1 MRSFRW
7 LFLIA
12 FIFVAG
18 CNSARPLRLNSKLS
32 GKSMYKGRQY
42 IVKSSITVEVW
53 SLENTPSEVKK
64 IVKSFDGLVMDSTLE
79 GDDSAFFEIQIP
91 ADKLSEAM
99 DQFAALGLEV
109 SRNVTRKDVTD
120 QAIDW
125 EAKLKNKKELRDRL
139 VKLLSQTK
147 KVDEVL
153 AVEKELSRIQT
164 DIDSIEGRLKKLKND
179 IAMSTLSLTIR
190 KRRILGP
197 LGYLFKY
204 TFWGIGKLFVIQN

>member
-1 MRSFRW
+1 MRLFRCFF
-7 LFLIA
+7 LLAFVLIA
-12 FIFVAG
+12 G
-18 CNSARPLRLNSKLS
+18 CHSASPSRTGSKS
-32 GKSMYKGRQY
+32 PGKSLYKGRQY

-53 SLENTPSEVKK
+53 DLEDISEKMKK

-79 GDDSAFFEIQIP
+79 GENSAFFELQIP
-91 ADKLSEAM
+91 ADKLPEAM
-99 DQFAALGLEV
+99 DQIAAMGSET
-109 SRNVTRKDVTD
+109 SRNITRKDVTD

-139 VKLLSQTK
+139 LKLLDKTQ

-179 IAMSTLSLTIR
+179 IAMSTLSVTIK

>member
-1 MRSFRW
+1 M
-7 LFLIA
+7 A
-12 FIFVAG
+12 FVFVAG
-18 CNSARPLRLNSKLS
+18 CHSASSSRIAFKAK
-32 GKSMYKGRQY
+32 GKTPYKGRQY
-42 IVKSSITVEVW
+42 IVTSSITVEMW
-53 SLENTPSEVKK
+53 DLENLQEKVNK

-79 GDDSAFFEIQIP
+79 GESSASFEIQIP
-91 ADKLSEAM
+91 ADKLSDAM
-99 DQFAALGLEV
+99 DQFAALGSET
-109 SRNVTRKDVTD
+109 SRDVTRKDVTD

-139 VKLLSQTK
+139 LKLLK
-147 KVDEVL
+147 KTQKVTEVL

-164 DIDSIEGRLKKLKND
+164 EIDSIEGRLKKLKND
-179 IAMSTLSLTIR
+179 IAMSTLSVNIK